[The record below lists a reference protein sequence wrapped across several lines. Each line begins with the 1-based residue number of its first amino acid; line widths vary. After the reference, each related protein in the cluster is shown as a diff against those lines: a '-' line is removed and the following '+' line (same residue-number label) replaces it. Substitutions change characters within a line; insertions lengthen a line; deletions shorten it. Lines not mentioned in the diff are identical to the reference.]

1 MCMDRKY
8 RYGLALGILMLLGTI
23 LSSLLWN
30 KLDPT
35 IVTIAITVGIILVAS
50 VLIRLIKYRDLPEKD
65 ERTVKISNAALSYSW
80 FLTLIFIS
88 VLFWVDYLDVVEMTV
103 AEVIGA
109 IYFVMIAL
117 ALVFVRYFSWKGDV
131 E

>member
-35 IVTIAITVGIILVAS
+35 IVTIAITVGIILIAS

-65 ERTVKISNAALSYSW
+65 ERTIKISNVALSYSW

-88 VLFWVDYLDVVEMTV
+88 VLFWVDYLDVVKMTV

>member
-1 MCMDRKY
+1 MDRKY
-8 RYGLALGILMLLGTI
+8 GYGLALGILMLLGTI

-35 IVTIAITVGIILVAS
+35 IVTIAITVGIILIAS
-50 VLIRLIKYRDLPEKD
+50 ILIRLIKYRDLPEKD

>member
-1 MCMDRKY
+1 MDRKY

-35 IVTIAITVGIILVAS
+35 IVTIAITVGIILIAS

-65 ERTVKISNAALSYSW
+65 ERTIKISNVALSYSW

>member
-1 MCMDRKY
+1 MDKKY

-23 LSSLLWN
+23 LSSVLWD

-35 IVTIAITVGIILVAS
+35 IVTIAITVGIVLIVS

-65 ERTVKISNAALSYSW
+65 ERTVKISNTALSYSW
-80 FLTLIFIS
+80 LATLIFIS
-88 VLFWVDYLDVVEMTV
+88 MLFWVDYLELVEMAV

-109 IYFVMIAL
+109 TYFVMIAV
-117 ALVFVRYFSWKGDV
+117 ALVFVRYFNWRGDV